1 MSTARPVT
9 PTAPHVESL
18 IVQRVTDRADE
29 WFPGIGARP
38 VVTLRLL
45 TERPRAVL
53 YAVDVGE
60 GADRRPLVLAKVRRG
75 WSGAA
80 QQAGARP
87 RLAPD
92 LLPAA
97 EQTAR
102 EFAGLTAI
110 HGIFGN
116 GGQDF
121 GAVRP
126 LEHLAADD
134 TLLMDYVAAPTL
146 RDVLARSSRLSPQLR
161 RPPHHCG
168 EDAWRR
174 AGAWLRLFQA
184 QMPGAGMPARQ
195 ATRDD
200 VVDRLEAFG
209 SFLAG
214 RLGDRAAGQ
223 AARAGARLAA
233 DILPERSPLAVGH
246 GDYAPRNV
254 FLAEDG
260 RLTVFDPLPRW
271 RVPRFDDLC
280 RFLVAARLPAVQV
293 HTQGAA
299 YGANGLDRR
308 ERAVIEGYGAD
319 EDLPLPELRCHQLLI
334 TLDRWCALVDSPSR
348 SRTARLRRTSLH
360 RASGYLREETGRL
373 VRLIESEPG

>member
-1 MSTARPVT
+1 MTIARRGTSSV
-9 PTAPHVESL
+9 PHLEALV
-18 IVQRVTDRADE
+18 VQRVTERADE
-29 WFPGIGARP
+29 WFPGVGNRP
-38 VVTLRLL
+38 VVTLRRLA
-45 TERPRAVL
+45 ERPRAVL

-60 GADRRPLVLAKVRRG
+60 GANRRPLVLAKVRRG
-75 WSGAA
+75 WSGAV
-80 QQAGARP
+80 QQPGARP
-87 RLAPD
+87 RLASD

-97 EQTAR
+97 EQTAL
-102 EFAGLTAI
+102 EFAGLTAL
-110 HGIFGN
+110 HRIFGS
-116 GGQDF
+116 GSSDF

-146 RDVLARSSRLSPQLR
+146 RSVLAHSSRLSPQLR
-161 RPPHHCG
+161 RSPHRPG

-174 AGAWLRLFQA
+174 AGSWLRRFQQ
-184 QMPGAGMPARQ
+184 QMPEAGLPARQ

-209 SFLAG
+209 AFLAG
-214 RLGDRAAGQ
+214 RLGDRAAGY

-233 DILPERSPLAVGH
+233 DVLPERTPLAVGH

-254 FLAEDG
+254 FLAGDG

-271 RVPRFDDLC
+271 RVPRFEDLC

-293 HTQGAA
+293 HTQGMA
-299 YGANGLDRR
+299 YGAVALDRR
-308 ERAVIEGYGAD
+308 ERAVIEGYGGDAV
-319 EDLPLPELRCHQLLI
+319 LPLPELRCHQLLI
-334 TLDRWCALVDSPSR
+334 TLDRWSALVDSPSR
-348 SRTARLRRTSLH
+348 GWPARPRMASLH
-360 RASGYLREETGRL
+360 RASGYLREETERL